1 MSLTTLVNRFI
12 LQYENSMIVRD
23 VFMGKSTRVAISLPE
38 DTLKAI
44 EKERKARGESRSEF
58 FRRAA
63 EKLLKQEQESK
74 AVEAYIRGYCATPES
89 AEEVEAVH
97 RAGAAALAEEPW

>member
-1 MSLTTLVNRFI
+1 MS
-12 LQYENSMIVRD
+12 
-23 VFMGKSTRVAISLPE
+23 KSTKVAISLPE
-38 DTLKAI
+38 HVLKAI

-74 AVEAYIRGYCATPES
+74 LIEKYLQGYRDIPES
-89 AEEVEAVH
+89 AEEVEAIH
-97 RAGAAALAEEPW
+97 MAGTAILAREPWQ

>member
-1 MSLTTLVNRFI
+1 MN
-12 LQYENSMIVRD
+12 
-23 VFMGKSTRVAISLPE
+23 KSAKVAISLPE
-38 DTLKAI
+38 PVLKAI

-63 EKLLKQEQESK
+63 EKLLKEEQESK
-74 AVEAYIRGYCATPES
+74 AVEAYVRGYCAMPES

-97 RAGAAALAEEPW
+97 QAGAAVLTEEPW